1 MGHGD
6 GDVPREPHARRAGH
20 RSKPHGRRRCSVGS
34 CSTRE
39 CSNIGATGF
48 SSGIGAIARWLML
61 MCVGRWRRAPSCVSL
76 RNWKSLLEL
85 HSDHSLVE
93 RRRFSIVFPPPT
105 QGDQISPYSRFR
117 CQRCFVYPSRGSTSS
132 ILPNMST
139 RTALHLQSCRRRP
152 GGWEGG
158 GAILRPPIEFFLSVD
173 ITMGCRPPHANGAVD
188 EEIDSIKQFD
198 LRNKRGYTV
207 LYAFT
212 ARNRHHVRVAR
223 ARQPAGRGHVDR
235 APMLASS
242 QLRRERIAD
251 AGSSRRVAPWHLAWC
266 LSSHVSP

>member
-1 MGHGD
+1 MPQQNNH
-6 GDVPREPHARRAGH
+6 
-20 RSKPHGRRRCSVGS
+20 C
-34 CSTRE
+34 
-39 CSNIGATGF
+39 
-48 SSGIGAIARWLML
+48 
-61 MCVGRWRRAPSCVSL
+61 
-76 RNWKSLLEL
+76 
-85 HSDHSLVE
+85 HSLVE

-152 GGWEGG
+152 GGLGRWWSDSS
-158 GAILRPPIEFFLSVD
+158 ATDRVFLVC
-173 ITMGCRPPHANGAVD
+173 MGCRPTHANGAVD

-242 QLRRERIAD
+242 QLRSERIAD

-266 LSSHVSP
+266 LSSHISP